1 MTLTAGDDRRILLI
15 ATNDTFCHVYQN
27 LADLLATADH
37 GEKLAGA
44 VEFFDVTGRRLYP
57 VFSAD
62 WRLEALEAGTGPAVP
77 DVVRQRLTTVVAHV
91 TQYVHDHPDVLVR
104 SRIPLERALSELPR
118 LDDPDL
124 SEVIGALPAHL
135 EHDSGNWLHNA
146 MHAAGWAD

>member
-1 MTLTAGDDRRILLI
+1 MMPNAGDDRRILLI

-27 LADLLATADH
+27 LADLLSTADH

-44 VEFFDVTGRRLYP
+44 VEFFDVTGRRLHP

-62 WRLEALEAGTGPAVP
+62 WRLEALQAGTGPAVP
-77 DVVRQRLTTVVAHV
+77 DVVRQRLTAVIAHV
-91 TQYVHDHPDVLVR
+91 TQYIHDHPDVLAR
-104 SRIPLERALSELPR
+104 SRISLERALSELPR

-124 SEVIGALPAHL
+124 SEIIGALPEHL
-135 EHDSGNWLHNA
+135 EHDTGNWLHNA